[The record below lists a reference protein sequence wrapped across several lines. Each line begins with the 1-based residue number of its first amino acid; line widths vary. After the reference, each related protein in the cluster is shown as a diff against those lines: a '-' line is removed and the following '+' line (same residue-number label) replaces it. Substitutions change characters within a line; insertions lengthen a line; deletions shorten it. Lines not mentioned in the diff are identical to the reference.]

1 VELFHSSDSF
11 LKPLQEAG
19 FPVAFVPRIEGV
31 AGSYDKEEGL
41 QMLAPHHRKAV
52 EGLPGYRWEQLW
64 RAEQVHGDQIAAVGG
79 EGVSPEMVAGVD
91 GLMSHD
97 PESLLGIYVADC
109 GLLWLADQRTGAVS
123 LLHSGRKGTEAGIL
137 LKAVTAM
144 GTHYGTQAEDLL
156 VVLGPCIRP
165 PLYEVDIAK
174 LLAEQAQ
181 EAGVGQFLD
190 SGICTGAEV
199 ERYYSYR
206 VEKGKTGRMLGLLAS
221 KRPEHS

>member
-41 QMLAPHHRKAV
+41 QMLAPQHRKAV

-123 LLHSGRKGTEAGIL
+123 LLHSGRKGTEAGL
-137 LKAVTAM
+137 
-144 GTHYGTQAEDLL
+144 LL